1 MIEINKTKINF
12 TACTAWQFL
21 QGKFYICT
29 CPLTLFYKF
38 VTNVCENIDN
48 GFIKTLKTN
57 QKTKVKT
64 TPQYNCFVQ
73 EPEE

>member
-1 MIEINKTKINF
+1 MNKTKINF
-12 TACTAWQFL
+12 KTCTAWQFL
-21 QGKFYICT
+21 QKFYICT

-48 GFIKTLKTN
+48 GFIKPLKTN
-57 QKTKVKT
+57 QKTKVKRT
-64 TPQYNCFVQ
+64 LQYYCFVK